1 MDQYGRDIFAHKEVC
16 MRLRRRWITVSS
28 LSALAALL
36 VAVPAQLSAASQASA
51 GSASATASRQPVAVG
66 TGGAVASMDLG
77 ASQAGLDALK
87 RGGNAVDAAVA
98 TASALGVT
106 IPFVAGPGG
115 GGFMVIY
122 LAKKHEVITIDGREN
137 CPQACT
143 TTMFIDP
150 KTGQPYDYDYAS
162 DQPLATGVPSMV
174 ATWSTALQK
183 YGRLSLGDDLQP
195 AISLAKNGFRTDADF
210 QQLTQSELPE
220 LQAYPASH
228 WLLTSAGQ
236 PLPVGTLLKNPDLA
250 KTYGLLAKHGSSY
263 LYDGPLGQ
271 AIVQADDHPVT
282 TPGQTVIQLPGIMTT
297 ADLRNYQALVR
308 APTHV
313 NYRGLDIYSMAPPSS
328 SGTTVGEALNI
339 LSHYNLSSETQA
351 EALFHYLEA
360 SKLSYADRNA
370 YVGDPRYENVPTQE
384 LLSPAFAATRQCL
397 IGSTALTAPVAPGN
411 PNPPYQG
418 CPGQSASAPTANEGM
433 HTNNIVTADK
443 WGDIVAYTNTINFFG
458 GSGQTVPGYGFLLN
472 DEMTDFDFA
481 PATAGAYDP
490 NLPAGGKQPRSSM
503 GPVIALQHG
512 QPVFSIGAAGGSTII
527 TTILQT
533 LINHVD
539 FGMSLPDALAAPR
552 VSNTNSATS
561 SAEPLFYNSAVAK
574 QLTSQYGEKF
584 TETGGSILPLDY
596 YPGDA
601 TALQILGGG
610 KLEPIAEPVRLGG
623 GSALVVHPSK

>member
-1 MDQYGRDIFAHKEVC
+1 
-16 MRLRRRWITVSS
+16 MRLRHRWITVSS

-36 VAVPAQLSAASQASA
+36 VAVPAQLSAAGQAPASA
-51 GSASATASRQPVAVG
+51 PATKQPVAVG
-66 TGGAVASMDLG
+66 TGGGVASMDLG
-77 ASQAGLDALK
+77 ASQAGIDALK
-87 RGGNAVDAAVA
+87 HGGNAIDAAVA

-122 LAKKHEVITIDGREN
+122 LAKQHEVVTIDGREN

-174 ATWSTALQK
+174 ATWSTALKK
-183 YGRLSLGDDLQP
+183 YGRLSLGADLQP

-250 KTYGLLAKHGSSY
+250 KTYALLAKYGPSY
-263 LYDGPLGQ
+263 LYDGPLGK

-282 TPGQTVIQLPGIMTT
+282 TPGQTVVQLPGIMTT
-297 ADLRNYQALVR
+297 SDLRNYQARVQ

-339 LSHYNLSSETQA
+339 LSHYNLSSESRAT
-351 EALFHYLEA
+351 ALFHYLEA
-360 SKLSYADRNA
+360 SRLSYADRNA
-370 YVGDPRYENVPTQE
+370 YVGDPRQVSVPTQQ

-397 IGSTALTAPVAPGN
+397 IGSTALTSPVAPGN
-411 PNPPYQG
+411 PYPPYAA
-418 CPGQSASAPTANEGM
+418 CPSQSSTASATNEGL
-433 HTNNIVTADK
+433 HTNNIVTSDK
-443 WGDIVAYTNTINFFG
+443 WGDIVSYTNTINFFG

-481 PATAGAYDP
+481 PATAGATDP

-512 QPVFSIGAAGGSTII
+512 KPVFSIGAAGGSTII

-584 TETGGSILPLDY
+584 TETTGPILPLDY

-601 TALQILGGG
+601 TALQVLGGG
-610 KLEPIAEPVRLGG
+610 KVEPIAEPVRLGG

>member
-1 MDQYGRDIFAHKEVC
+1 
-16 MRLRRRWITVSS
+16 MRLRRRWVVPSS
-28 LSALAALL
+28 MAAAAALL
-36 VAVPAQLSAASQASA
+36 LAVPAQFSAASQAPSGA
-51 GSASATASRQPVAVG
+51 VKQPVAVG
-66 TGGAVASMDLG
+66 TGGGGASMDPG
-77 ASQAGLDALK
+77 ASQAGIDVLK
-87 RGGNAVDAAVA
+87 NGGNAAAAAVA

-122 LAKKHEVITIDGREN
+122 LARQHEVITIDGREN
-137 CPQACT
+137 CPPACT
-143 TTMFIDP
+143 TTMVIAP

-174 ATWSTALQK
+174 ATWSTALKK

-195 AISLAKNGFRTDADF
+195 AISLARNGFRTDADF

-220 LQAYPASH
+220 LQAYPASK

-236 PLPVGTLLKNPDLA
+236 ALPVGTLLKNPDLA
-250 KTYGLLAKHGSSY
+250 KTYELLGRYGPQY
-263 LYDGPLGQ
+263 LYNGPIGK

-282 TPGQTVIQLPGIMTT
+282 TPGQTTVQLPGLMTMH
-297 ADLRNYQALVR
+297 DLRAYQAHVQS
-308 APTHV
+308 PTHV

-339 LSHYNLSSETQA
+339 LSHYNLSSESRVT
-351 EALFHYLEA
+351 ALFHYLEA
-360 SKLSYADRNA
+360 SRLSYADRNA
-370 YVGDPRYENVPTQE
+370 YVGDPRFENVPTQE
-384 LLSPAFAATRQCL
+384 LLNPKFAATRQCL
-397 IGSTALTAPVAPGN
+397 IGSTALTAPVAPGK
-411 PNPPYQG
+411 PHPPHAG
-418 CPGQSASAPTANEGM
+418 CPRQSASGQTTNEAM
-433 HTNNIVTADK
+433 HTTNIVPADK
-443 WGDIVAYTNTINFFG
+443 WGDIVSYTNTINFFG

-512 QPVFSIGAAGGSTII
+512 KPVFSIGAAGGSTII

-539 FGMSLPDALAAPR
+539 LGMSLAAAVAAPR
-552 VSNTNSATS
+552 
-561 SAEPLFYNSAVAK
+561 
-574 QLTSQYGEKF
+574 
-584 TETGGSILPLDY
+584 GS
-596 YPGDA
+596 
-601 TALQILGGG
+601 
-610 KLEPIAEPVRLGG
+610 
-623 GSALVVHPSK
+623 H